1 MNKEVFAKRIKA
13 DMMRLEYRSALAR
26 KSESEDNVTYKILL
40 AYSDIIND
48 FMLDGRTFEYSYC
61 EVEDYISSMTGAIIE
76 EMNTCRG
83 ISHQEYINEQLQK
96 LEQFVPEYIKDQF
109 DQMPDEPLYNEDE
122 FMFDDTDYDEEDE
135 DEE

>member
-1 MNKEVFAKRIKA
+1 MNKEVFVKRIKA

-61 EVEDYISSMTGAIIE
+61 EVVDFISSMTGAIIH

-83 ISHQEYINEQLQK
+83 ITHEEYVKEQMEK
-96 LEQFVPEYIKDQF
+96 LEQLVPEYIKDQF
-109 DQMPDEPLYNEDE
+109 DRMLDNPLYNEDDSWI
-122 FMFDDTDYDEEDE
+122 DDTDYDDEEDII
-135 DEE
+135 